1 MQLNLSQFILSTIL
15 LLSLGACAPRSQQS
29 CGFVQNVYGE
39 RISWKGQLPIQIEI
53 HQSVPSIFVPAIEK
67 AASTWEQAAGKKLFQ
82 ISRQQ
87 IGGPAQPSRDY
98 ENVIYF
104 LTSWDDNNK
113 TEQARTNTYALRDEI
128 KESDILIN
136 FDDFKSFYYQN
147 QVIVGTTG
155 GRSLN
160 FEALILHELGHLLGL
175 KHDDNNNGSV
185 MATLLPAMTDRVNLN
200 KTDIESM
207 QCEYN

>member
-1 MQLNLSQFILSTIL
+1 M
-15 LLSLGACAPRSQQS
+15 LLSLGACAPRTQQS

-67 AASTWEQAAGKKLFQ
+67 AAATWEQAAGKKLFD
-82 ISRQQ
+82 INRQQ

-104 LTSWDDNNK
+104 LSSWDDNNK
-113 TEQARTNTYALRDEI
+113 SEQARTNTYALRDEI

-136 FDDFKSFYYQN
+136 FDDFKSFYYQD
-147 QVIVGTTG
+147 QVIIGTTG

-175 KHDDNNNGSV
+175 KHDDKNSGSV
-185 MATLLPAMTDRVNLN
+185 MATLLPAMTDRVNLSDS
-200 KTDIESM
+200 DISDM
-207 QCEYN
+207 KCEYSE

>member
-1 MQLNLSQFILSTIL
+1 MRLKFQIL
-15 LLSLGACAPRSQQS
+15 LFLISMTFILGACAPRVQNS
-29 CGFVQNVYGE
+29 CGFIQNVYGE
-39 RISWKGQLPIQIEI
+39 RISWKGQLPIKIEI

-67 AASTWEQAAGKKLFQ
+67 AADTWELAAGKKLFD

-87 IGGPAQPSRDY
+87 IGGPAQPSRDF

-104 LTSWDDNNK
+104 LSSWEDKNK
-113 TEQARTNTYALRDEI
+113 SEQARTNTYALRDAI

-136 FDDFKSFYYQN
+136 FDDFKNFYYQD
-147 QVIVGTTG
+147 QVIIGTTG

-160 FEALILHELGHLLGL
+160 LEALILHEFGHLLGL
-175 KHDDNNNGSV
+175 KHDDKNNGSV

-200 KTDIESM
+200 SSDIESM
-207 QCEYN
+207 KCEYN